1 MKNNKISKTDLQ
13 KWYAPQQRFSIRKYH
28 FGAASVLLGVA
39 LALSSGATAAANTVE
54 SGSTTPSTV
63 ETTNSTAETSVV
75 PAITETT
82 TAEATSTPVVS
93 ERTATVEYTVE
104 YQDESGAVVASVAKS
119 TSTTTTD
126 AVAIAIVSETA
137 EVPAGYALAAG
148 EASTTGAGVI
158 EGGNTKIVF
167 KVVKQVVA
175 STTESTTTPS
185 STTDT
190 TATTATTEPTTTE
203 TALAPATTNVE
214 PAAET
219 TTAPATIEEAR
230 TILEQVASEAA
241 VLAGEGDQKIATVAA
256 DDTALQVA
264 TVDAHNVANQ
274 SEVLLADSL
283 ATLEQLNAQIDA
295 VRSRIDALVVELN
308 KYTVDNLITAK
319 LSAPKGL
326 NEPEKTVINDF
337 RQLTE
342 EEIAS
347 IIQKVRNANPNLD
360 ETDIIEVTTT
370 GSSITVA
377 GGVTVHF
384 NGNRNTS
391 ATLSSSQ
398 TIIGAQTAK
407 NQSELSRS
415 INWFDFALAT
425 ITYPNGNKVG
435 PLKADGTRDVTYA
448 DGTTGTTGTTANPDA
463 TWLASNTAK
472 YVVHRY
478 YGGGTQNK
486 GQKYEV
492 LQEGMIFEVP
502 TTVKGYELTARI
514 TNLAPKAVATDPNNG
529 ENAMFSYGDWT
540 AQDASSLTTYVKERF
555 ATDTVFNAPY
565 TVMNQDGSETRYQ
578 AGQTIPAG
586 TINYELGGNYRAIKL
601 VETTTANGVT
611 TYSASSMTRLEMK
624 SGNFVGSTTI
634 TTANGDTV
642 TTTYKKVLQGSENA
656 YINNYN
662 EGRNGQ
668 VDVLLVDLDKGLD
681 HEKRPLS
688 LLRESLKTEA
698 GTTSIDKG
706 LVAFSPSFDTSS
718 VGITFALNATYDGRP
733 VDVNVIVADAEEAGK
748 IEFIQYESDGTPWE
762 KFTDLVPTG
771 ANSGSANRVPSEEI
785 TAADLTSERSLS
797 GAGYNPAEWVDG
809 SSYGDST
816 FGPKST
822 PIGSSILEVGLSRNV
837 SNLSI
842 YIASAGTQQGAF
854 GFVVFDE
861 GDAPSSYGNAQHL
874 LGTITK
880 DDGTVLGQPYFG
892 NTPADPNFQNVE
904 TDPAYWTLDDV
915 AYTNQYEKQP
925 LTNGMTIYDAAGKE
939 GIYTVTAA
947 GQTVITYAD
956 GTTKALKNNEEIS
969 VIGQDGSKQVGL
981 YNAALS
987 TISLGTMPD
996 EGERQLLDEK
1006 VADKYEIVQASDTK
1020 YVLKGVEINRG
1031 LNNDVVYAS
1040 GWVDFNGN
1048 GKFDLNEQSNV
1059 IEVNAD
1065 GTYDIEFNNVPQ
1077 MLDTSKDSAGIRL
1090 RVSRTREEIL
1100 SPTGAASSGE
1110 VEDFLAHVIHMPRGT
1125 EIDSSDYQDQ
1135 VQTATIPLNAYFT
1148 ANGKDESSNYTQW
1161 AQIDNTIAPQIV
1173 VTESVVANAVPTGTA
1188 QVNITDTDGNTVYK
1202 GDEVTLFDA
1211 NGNELGTAI
1220 ASLNPYNNTV
1230 EYYLTKYTE
1239 YDTAGNKV
1247 GTYKLTKAPGANNI
1261 PEVIIEFDPEPGYV
1275 GTASGIAIR
1284 AWDTNGNSTGWRAT
1298 DQTIADSLASTTIAE
1313 KDKIEANTNNGTVNG
1328 RVSMD
1333 STFIPTVLDVRPVG
1347 EDVVTEDKQGVT
1359 QTGQPTIPTY
1369 GTVET
1374 STGEKTDVVYISNEY
1389 VILDTNT
1396 PVELTGTF
1404 TDKETYDT
1412 EATVTAPTKVFL
1424 ADGTEATFT
1433 PDATIPAGTSIPAGT
1448 TITGSGDV
1456 VVNRLWL
1463 PAGSTVPAGST
1474 LVARDLAVADTQVIR
1489 NGQTIT
1495 IPAGQ
1500 YIETTDILAQDI
1512 TSKSNNRYSNVVLP
1526 SGFVLPT
1533 SSNNSQTVLATDTK
1547 AATLVSI
1554 GDTFTSGTNTYTAT
1568 NEVIPVGSYVYV
1580 EKSLTEFALPN
1591 ATHLDPVTGAVTS
1604 VPRKFTSVSAT
1615 EIVIENEG
1623 TYTLDQA
1630 TGIVTFKPHPSFIG
1644 TGTGVSVRQ
1653 PDVDYNDVVDGDP
1666 VTSEYG
1672 TDYGSAKYT
1681 PIVYPETEATITR
1694 TIHYVFDTDQDA
1706 TNNTETT
1713 AQAGQPVVTIDNQP
1727 VTKTQTLS
1735 YTREFTFNDD
1745 GSVTVTPWTPV
1756 NDANTTFDAVI
1767 SPVEPGYTAQ
1777 VIPVDHRAANNV
1789 DVSTFTPNVT
1799 DVTADETD
1807 NIDVYVVYTQ
1817 DKQYAAVKFWD
1828 VYTGTP
1834 VELATVTSN
1843 DDPTL
1848 SGYSSETITYLTD
1861 AKIAE
1866 FEAKG
1871 YVLVLDDYKSVTR
1884 TFDTADDINP
1894 TAPSQV
1900 FNVYLTHKETT
1911 VTESETQEV
1920 TRTIKYVDEAGNQ
1933 VAPDSVETL
1942 TFTRDKITDEVTKEV
1957 TYGEWK
1963 TTSPTDKF
1971 SDVDSPVVP
1980 NFSTENTTVE
1990 GTEAISPVA
1999 EDQTITVVYKPNIVI
2014 DVPPTD
2020 PDNPITPE
2028 TPVPTD
2034 PKGRTYGELGL
2045 IEEVTF
2051 TVHHV
2056 YADGT
2061 PVKDAAGEPIVSTET
2076 VTFLRSVKLDAVT
2089 GEVIEASYGEWTP
2102 ATQDFAEVPALD
2114 LPNYTPSIDS
2124 ATRLGVKATDLDT
2137 DAVII
2142 YTPSNKV
2149 VDPKDPDNNPDTP
2162 TPETPVPNDPKGRTY
2177 GDLGL
2182 VEEVKLTVHHVYAD
2196 GKPVLDAEGKPVV
2209 TEETL
2214 TFTRTVQVDAVTGDI
2229 IAGTYTAWTPA
2240 TQDFTAVSALD
2251 LENYVPSTSEVT
2263 KTGVT
2268 ATDNDAEATIIYR
2281 TDVLV

>member
-1 MKNNKISKTDLQ
+1 
-13 KWYAPQQRFSIRKYH
+13 
-28 FGAASVLLGVA
+28 
-39 LALSSGATAAANTVE
+39 
-54 SGSTTPSTV
+54 
-63 ETTNSTAETSVV
+63 
-75 PAITETT
+75 
-82 TAEATSTPVVS
+82 
-93 ERTATVEYTVE
+93 
-104 YQDESGAVVASVAKS
+104 
-119 TSTTTTD
+119 
-126 AVAIAIVSETA
+126 
-137 EVPAGYALAAG
+137 
-148 EASTTGAGVI
+148 
-158 EGGNTKIVF
+158 
-167 KVVKQVVA
+167 
-175 STTESTTTPS
+175 
-185 STTDT
+185 
-190 TATTATTEPTTTE
+190 
-203 TALAPATTNVE
+203 
-214 PAAET
+214 
-219 TTAPATIEEAR
+219 
-230 TILEQVASEAA
+230 
-241 VLAGEGDQKIATVAA
+241 
-256 DDTALQVA
+256 
-264 TVDAHNVANQ
+264 
-274 SEVLLADSL
+274 DSL

-295 VRSRIDALVVELN
+295 ARARIDALVVELN

-319 LSAPKGL
+319 LSAPTGL

-384 NGNRNTS
+384 NGNRNTN

-1006 VADKYEIVQASDTK
+1006 VADKYEIVQASGTK

-1135 VQTATIPLNAYFT
+1135 VQTATIPLNTYFT
-1148 ANGKDESSNYTQW
+1148 ANGKDESSGYTQW
-1161 AQIDNTIAPQIV
+1161 AQIDNTIDPKIV

-1211 NGNELGTAI
+1211 NGNELGTAV

-1313 KDKIEANTNNGTVNG
+1313 KDKIKANTNNGTVNG

-1374 STGEKTDVVYISNEY
+1374 NTGEDTDLVYINNKY

-1500 YIETTDILAQDI
+1500 YIETTDVLAQDI

-1526 SGFVLPT
+1526 SGYVLAT
-1533 SSNNSQTVLATDTK
+1533 SSNNSQTVLASDTK

-1911 VTESETQEV
+1911 VVESETQEV

-1963 TTSPTDKF
+1963 TTSSTDKF

-1980 NFSTENTTVE
+1980 NYSTENTTVE
-1990 GTEAISPVA
+1990 GTEAINPQA

-2089 GEVIEASYGEWTP
+2089 GEVIETSYGEWTP

-2162 TPETPVPNDPKGRTY
+2162 TPETPITPETPVPNDPKGRTY

-2209 TEETL
+2209 
-2214 TFTRTVQVDAVTGDI
+2214 
-2229 IAGTYTAWTPA
+2229 
-2240 TQDFTAVSALD
+2240 
-2251 LENYVPSTSEVT
+2251 
-2263 KTGVT
+2263 
-2268 ATDNDAEATIIYR
+2268 
-2281 TDVLV
+2281 